1 MSTYEEMT
9 RDELLTL
16 KDALQKEYDEY
27 CALDL
32 SLNMARGKP
41 AKDQLD
47 LSMPMLDI
55 ISSTTD
61 CIDEAGTDLRN
72 YGILDGIEE
81 AKVLMAS
88 MLDDDPANVIVF
100 GNSSLDRKSVV

>member
-9 RDELLTL
+9 RDQLLTL

-41 AKDQLD
+41 AKDQLED
-47 LSMPMLDI
+47 LEHAHARYHFFDHRM
-55 ISSTTD
+55 
-61 CIDEAGTDLRN
+61 C
-72 YGILDGIEE
+72 
-81 AKVLMAS
+81 
-88 MLDDDPANVIVF
+88 
-100 GNSSLDRKSVV
+100 

>member
-32 SLNMARGKP
+32 SLNMA
-41 AKDQLD
+41 
-47 LSMPMLDI
+47 
-55 ISSTTD
+55 
-61 CIDEAGTDLRN
+61 LRQA
-72 YGILDGIEE
+72 L
-81 AKVLMAS
+81 
-88 MLDDDPANVIVF
+88 
-100 GNSSLDRKSVV
+100 RKTVGSEHAHARYHFFDHRMC

>member
-32 SLNMARGKP
+32 SLNMAPSRQARERPVGSEH
-41 AKDQLD
+41 AHARYHFFDHR
-47 LSMPMLDI
+47 M
-55 ISSTTD
+55 
-61 CIDEAGTDLRN
+61 C
-72 YGILDGIEE
+72 
-81 AKVLMAS
+81 
-88 MLDDDPANVIVF
+88 
-100 GNSSLDRKSVV
+100 

>member
-41 AKDQLD
+41 RERPVGSEHAHARYHFFDHRL
-47 LSMPMLDI
+47 
-55 ISSTTD
+55 
-61 CIDEAGTDLRN
+61 
-72 YGILDGIEE
+72 Y
-81 AKVLMAS
+81 
-88 MLDDDPANVIVF
+88 
-100 GNSSLDRKSVV
+100 

>member
-27 CALDL
+27 CALNL

-47 LSMPMLDI
+47 LNMPMLDI
-55 ISSTTD
+55 ISSTTE
-61 CIDEAGTDLRN
+61 CVDEAFWTASRKRRCSWLRCSTT
-72 YGILDGIEE
+72 IQP
-81 AKVLMAS
+81 
-88 MLDDDPANVIVF
+88 MLSCSATQA
-100 GNSSLDRKSVV
+100 

>member
-41 AKDQLD
+41 AKDQSGSEYAHARYHFFDHRL
-47 LSMPMLDI
+47 
-55 ISSTTD
+55 
-61 CIDEAGTDLRN
+61 C
-72 YGILDGIEE
+72 
-81 AKVLMAS
+81 
-88 MLDDDPANVIVF
+88 
-100 GNSSLDRKSVV
+100 